1 MIFKKLYDKLLARK
15 EVSRLIVEFVIL
27 GSVLTIAV
35 YYDIT
40 VGKIPNK
47 LLIISLLGLIINII
61 TNNKVKN
68 APFDYILGLIFP
80 FISLFILFRI
90 RVLGSGDIKLLSLM
104 GAFIG
109 IGRILQVFMYT
120 AISAVIYG
128 IILMIVQKSIY
139 SRFKSL
145 FRYAVSFL
153 KTGNLENYQ
162 TYIAYK
168 NSQLCFS
175 LCIAIG
181 YIVETVNFYFL

>member
-1 MIFKKLYDKLLARK
+1 MIFKKLYDKLLAGK

-27 GSVLTIAV
+27 GSVLTVAV

-68 APFDYILGLIFP
+68 TPFDYILGLIFP

-90 RVLGSGDIKLLSLM
+90 RVLGAGDIKLLSLI
-104 GAFIG
+104 GAFTG
-109 IGRILQVFMYT
+109 IGRIIQVLIYT

-128 IILMIVQKSIY
+128 IILMIIQKSIY
-139 SRFKSL
+139 SRIKSL

>member
-1 MIFKKLYDKLLARK
+1 MIFKKLYDKLLTRK
-15 EVSRLIVEFVIL
+15 EVNRLIVEFVTL

-40 VGKIPNK
+40 AGRIPNK

-61 TNNKVKN
+61 TNNKIKN
-68 APFDYILGLIFP
+68 APFDYILGLVFP

-90 RVLGSGDIKLLSLM
+90 RVLGAGDIKLLSLI
-104 GAFIG
+104 GAFAG
-109 IGRILQVFMYT
+109 IDRIIQVFIYT

-128 IILMIVQKSIY
+128 IILMILQKSIY
-139 SRFKSL
+139 SRVKSL

-181 YIVETVNFYFL
+181 YIVDAVKFYFL